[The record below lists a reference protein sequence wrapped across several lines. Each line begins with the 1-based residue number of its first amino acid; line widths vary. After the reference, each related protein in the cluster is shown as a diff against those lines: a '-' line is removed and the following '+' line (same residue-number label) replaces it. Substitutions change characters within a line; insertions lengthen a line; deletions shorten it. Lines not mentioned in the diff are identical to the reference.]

1 MAADLNAQKWKLLSV
16 CVLEYR
22 CATTTGT
29 ATVRQVGP
37 PRSVTPKATGA
48 AWTVVPPTMASGSG
62 GWGCLGLG
70 MGLGL
75 LGAGPGAAWGWEWV
89 LRAAP
94 VLGSFGGRLCTGF
107 HWQRI
112 LAEVFCSRCCTSLSQ
127 DGVGICRDL
136 GWFSSGGSCHLG
148 TKILLDFSISRL
160 GYVKG
165 SLIPAQGK
173 AN

>member
-1 MAADLNAQKWKLLSV
+1 M
-16 CVLEYR
+16 
-22 CATTTGT
+22 
-29 ATVRQVGP
+29 RQVGP

-48 AWTVVPPTMASGSG
+48 VWTVVPPTMASGSG
-62 GWGCLGLG
+62 GWGCLGMGLG

-75 LGAGPGAAWGWEWV
+75 PGLGLGLPGLGMGAQSSPCVGELWWKALHWV
-89 LRAAP
+89 
-94 VLGSFGGRLCTGF
+94 S
-107 HWQRI
+107 
-112 LAEVFCSRCCTSLSQ
+112 LAENPGRGFLLEDVALFSQ
-127 DGVGICRDL
+127 DGVGICRGL